1 MLTKD
6 DLLAIGNLID
16 EKLKPIQEQL
26 TDQGKKLDTLELK
39 VETVNERTERIEKKL
54 DREVTDLA
62 ETQREILV
70 KLDKIDDHET
80 RIKRIETS
88 GVLPHSH

>member
-1 MLTKD
+1 MLTKN
-6 DLLAIGNLID
+6 DLDQIAQL
-16 EKLKPIQEQL
+16 LKPIKEQL
-26 TDQGKKLDTLELK
+26 DTVELK
-39 VETVNERTERIEKKL
+39 VETVNARTERIEKKL

-80 RIKRIETS
+80 RIKRIEAS
-88 GVLPHSH
+88 EVLPHSH

>member
-6 DLLAIGNLID
+6 DLLAIGSLID
-16 EKLKPIQEQL
+16 EKLKPIKEQL
-26 TDQGKKLDTLELK
+26 DTVELK
-39 VETVNERTERIEKKL
+39 VEAGNARTERIEKKL

-62 ETQREILV
+62 DTQREILV

-80 RIKRIETS
+80 RIRQLEP
-88 GVLPHSH
+88 GNPVPRSH